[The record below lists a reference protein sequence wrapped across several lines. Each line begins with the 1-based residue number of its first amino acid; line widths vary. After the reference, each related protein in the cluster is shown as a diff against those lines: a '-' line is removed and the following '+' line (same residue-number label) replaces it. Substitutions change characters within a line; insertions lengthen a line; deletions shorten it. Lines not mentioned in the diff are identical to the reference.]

1 MDRGGLK
8 GVILR
13 FEEEATGTVSLKA
26 LMAHSGA
33 SAELTCLQ
41 SFLPKALPPPFTEAG
56 FVGPCLSGRLFP
68 EVTC

>member
-1 MDRGGLK
+1 
-8 GVILR
+8 
-13 FEEEATGTVSLKA
+13 
-26 LMAHSGA
+26 MAHSGA
-33 SAELTCLQ
+33 SAELTCPQ